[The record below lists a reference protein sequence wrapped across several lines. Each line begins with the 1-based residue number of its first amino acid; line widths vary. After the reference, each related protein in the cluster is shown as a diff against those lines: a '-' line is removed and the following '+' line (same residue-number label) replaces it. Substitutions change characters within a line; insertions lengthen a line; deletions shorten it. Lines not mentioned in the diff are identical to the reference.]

1 MKKSTSLLFPI
12 LEKAGLLAAILLAL
26 LGLGAGRLNAQD
38 EVMVVVVS
46 TGSGTERVSFSFPKQ
61 VPHNIVRDLI
71 RRLDAEAG
79 WRSSDVSI
87 TDDRVGPK
95 PFSNRIMT
103 SAEFT
108 VRGAFIPSSGTFHIQ
123 PFLRVFASYRKIG
136 FVYLVPRWFE
146 YRGPRQYE
154 NEQVRVQ
161 VTGSPGSYTLDVE
174 VKDPSVRQFTLPARV
189 ETSPPAKKAEA
200 DVGKLWIRTAF
211 VLILA
216 VAVGL
221 LVYAVSSWILSPGRP
236 KPKEE
241 HPNNG
246 AS

>member
-1 MKKSTSLLFPI
+1 MKKGVSLLFPI
-12 LEKAGLLAAILLAL
+12 IKKAGFPAAVLLTL
-26 LGLGAGRLNAQD
+26 LGLGAGRLSAQD
-38 EVMVVVVS
+38 EVMVVVAS
-46 TGSGTERVSFSFPKQ
+46 TGFGMERVSFSFPKQ

-79 WRSSDVSI
+79 WRSSDIRI

-95 PFSNRIMT
+95 PFANRIMT

-108 VRGAFIPSSGTFHIQ
+108 VQGAFIPSSGTFYIQ
-123 PFLRVFASYRKIG
+123 PFLRIFASYRKIG

-154 NEQVRVQ
+154 NEQVKVQ
-161 VTGSPGSYTLDVE
+161 VTGSPGSYTLEVE
-174 VKDPSVRQFTLPARV
+174 VKDPSVRQFTLPART
-189 ETSPPAKKAEA
+189 EPSAPAPKADA
-200 DVGKLWIRTAF
+200 GVGKLWIRTAF

-221 LVYAVSSWILSPGRP
+221 LVYAVSSWILSPSRP
-236 KPKEE
+236 KPREE